1 MRCRTAGID
10 DGEMGD
16 SGSSGR
22 NGSLLSGAIP
32 RPAVWPV
39 TNVEWLWLQL
49 VLPALLGDGDDRHWV
64 DCGHQLHPVM
74 PGEPSPGA
82 AVIDRAVCSKPPGAP
97 KKTRH
102 N

>member
-22 NGSLLSGAIP
+22 NGLLLSGAIP

-39 TNVEWLWLQL
+39 TNV
-49 VLPALLGDGDDRHWV
+49 LPALLGDGDDRHRV

-97 KKTRH
+97 KETCH